1 MSKHTF
7 KAELRTITGRKV
19 KSLRKLGLIPAVVY
33 GKEAK
38 TANLQ
43 ISAKEF
49 NKLHSQAGESTLVYL
64 QVAGEKED
72 RPVLIRQVVNDA
84 VNESVLHVDF
94 HQVNLK
100 EKVKAAVPL
109 KLIGESPAEKDK
121 LGILVQ
127 QLTEVEVEAL
137 PTEMPEIFEIDVT
150 VLTELGQTIMV
161 SDIKVSAKVEVLTDK
176 TQVIAK
182 IEQLAKEEVKEE
194 VAPVEGEPATPD
206 QAPAPESDSPAP
218 VK

>member
-7 KAELRTITGRKV
+7 KAEVRTITGRKV
-19 KSLRKLGLIPAVVY
+19 KALRMKGLIPAVVY

-64 QVAGEKED
+64 QVGGEKED

-100 EKVKAAVPL
+100 EKVKVAVPL
-109 KLIGESPAEKDK
+109 KLIGEAPAEKDK

-137 PTEMPEIFEIDVT
+137 
-150 VLTELGQTIMV
+150 
-161 SDIKVSAKVEVLTDK
+161 
-176 TQVIAK
+176 
-182 IEQLAKEEVKEE
+182 
-194 VAPVEGEPATPD
+194 
-206 QAPAPESDSPAP
+206 
-218 VK
+218 

>member
-7 KAELRTITGRKV
+7 KADIRTITGRKV
-19 KSLRKLGLIPAVVY
+19 KSLRKKGLVPAVVY
-33 GKEAK
+33 GKQAK

-49 NKLHSQAGESTLVYL
+49 GKLHSQAGESTLIYL

-72 RPVLIRQVVNDA
+72 RPVLIRQVVLDA
-84 VNESVLHVDF
+84 VNEGVLHVDF

-109 KLIGESPAEKDK
+109 KLIGEAPAEKDH

-127 QLTEVEVEAL
+127 QLNEVEVEAL
-137 PTEMPEIFEIDVT
+137 PTDMPEHFDVDVSGLVDVNQA
-150 VLTELGQTIMV
+150 VLV
-161 SDIKVSAKVEVLTDK
+161 KDIKVSAKVEVITGAD
-176 TQVIAK
+176 QIVAK
-182 IEQLAKEEVKEE
+182 IEHMAKEEVKEE
-194 VAPVEGEPATPD
+194 VAPTPEAPANPDQEVAPVEGSPEP
-206 QAPAPESDSPAP
+206 E
-218 VK
+218 K

>member
-7 KAELRTITGRKV
+7 KAEVRTITGRKV
-19 KSLRKLGLIPAVVY
+19 KALRMKGLIPAVVY

-64 QVAGEKED
+64 QVEGEKED

-150 VLTELGQTIMV
+150 VLTELGQSIMV

-194 VAPVEGEPATPD
+194 VAQVVGEPATPD
-206 QAPAPESDSPAP
+206 QAPAPAEDSPAP
-218 VK
+218 EK

>member
-1 MSKHTF
+1 M
-7 KAELRTITGRKV
+7 
-19 KSLRKLGLIPAVVY
+19 
-33 GKEAK
+33 
-38 TANLQ
+38 
-43 ISAKEF
+43 
-49 NKLHSQAGESTLVYL
+49 VYL

-121 LGILVQ
+121 LGILVS

-150 VLTELGQTIMV
+150 ILTELGQSIMV
-161 SDIKVSAKVEVLTDK
+161 SDIKVSTKVEVLTDK

-206 QAPAPESDSPAP
+206 QAPAPAEDSPAP

>member
-206 QAPAPESDSPAP
+206 QAPAPAEDSPAP